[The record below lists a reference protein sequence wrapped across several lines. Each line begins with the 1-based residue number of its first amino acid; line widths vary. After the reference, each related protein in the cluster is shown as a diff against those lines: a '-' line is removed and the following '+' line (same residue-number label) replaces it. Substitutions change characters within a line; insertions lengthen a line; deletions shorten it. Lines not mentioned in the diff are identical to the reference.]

1 MSNAE
6 WQEVAATAF
15 AVTSPALKP
24 FVGHSILGSRRV
36 VDPYGS
42 VFFNDTGLAARGGAR
57 TRWHDTLN
65 RAIFAALREGEVQVV
80 REVEGLFRDLIPQS
94 NRTAYLRANPYSRR
108 RNGIVPDIRY
118 CRNLVFNLVDVKTMG
133 FNRSRYGRSGRT
145 RGRRPPDM
153 RADRV
158 HAEYLAKARAL
169 PGTRQRL
176 RPRVCGPLRARPQ
189 PRLRP

>member
-1 MSNAE
+1 MRPVDDNVRCAFEAAAGCPAARAWYALPTPARHMSNAE

-94 NRTAYLRANPYSRR
+94 NRAAYLRANPSSRR
-108 RNGIVPDIRY
+108 RQGIVPDLRY
-118 CRNLVFNLVDVKTMG
+118 CRNLVHNLADVKTMAHG
-133 FNRSRYGRSGRT
+133 PSRYGPPGRSC
-145 RGRRPPDM
+145 GRRPP
-153 RADRV
+153 
-158 HAEYLAKARAL
+158 
-169 PGTRQRL
+169 
-176 RPRVCGPLRARPQ
+176 GPSGQ
-189 PRLRP
+189 